1 MITFNPNIKLAI
13 ADVDDTITVPYVQAT
28 AEIVVSLNQFLADG
42 RSLYLVSGGGLQSI
56 IELVTN
62 LLDPKLRQRILIAHC
77 SGAEVWGFEKGGEL
91 RQHPFYSLYSE
102 RITEKNK
109 ILWRTMVEELEEEFG
124 LKVYPTMPSADFT
137 KHTLGD
143 KKSIMKADRGPQI
156 TWECVNDPDL
166 REDLIPKVK
175 EMIAKYELPLE
186 VRKGGIFALDFILKG
201 VSKDTAV
208 KYVMDSDAIL
218 HTIGLSKNGLKPY
231 EYTIETWGDRY
242 MEGKGSDHHMS
253 LALPRNVRSID
264 FRKDEDPKH
273 FPQGYNIVLWDG
285 AESLCEGLL
294 EYLQT
299 NTTSK

>member
-1 MITFNPNIKLAI
+1 MERL
-13 ADVDDTITVPYVQAT
+13 
-28 AEIVVSLNQFLADG
+28 
-42 RSLYLVSGGGLQSI
+42 
-56 IELVTN
+56 TN
-62 LLDPKLRQRILIAHC
+62 LLKPSLLQRILIAHC
-77 SGAEVWGFEKGGEL
+77 SGAEVWGFEQSGVL
-91 RQHPFYSLYSE
+91 RKHPFYSLYSE
-102 RITEKNK
+102 RMTEQNK

-156 TWECVNDPDL
+156 TWECVNDPEM
-166 REDLIPKVK
+166 REELISKANRK
-175 EMIAKYELPLE
+175 ISQYQLPLDAH
-186 VRKGGIFALDFILKG
+186 KGGIFAVDFTLKG

-208 KYVMDSDAIL
+208 KYVMDNDEIL
-218 HTIGLSKNGLKPY
+218 HTIGLSKNGLKPF
-231 EYTIETWGDRY
+231 ESTIETWGDRY

-253 LALPRNVRSID
+253 IALPRNVRSID

-299 NTTSK
+299 STTSK